1 MEDNLLYRM
10 PTDLNVNL
18 TLKHTFV
25 ATSRL
30 QFDLTTRHLPNKI
43 NHHSTQKKKDRDTLS
58 EESVGIRRA
67 QGRIF
72 LHCEILSC

>member
-1 MEDNLLYRM
+1 MEDNLLHWM

-30 QFDLTTRHLPNKI
+30 QFDLTTGHLPHKI

-58 EESVGIRRA
+58 EEGVGIRRA